1 MEFKKNFQEFIDNN
15 VENAFELI
23 FGNAHGYAMT
33 TSGDITPEQQA
44 KLDSLKEDLKSLVM
58 TQTIQNLDEKQRKY
72 YGIPQEPTQEER
84 ELAVHKRHCSSNW
97 CKYGEADCP
106 VVNGVVEKDGL
117 PEVKYET
124 PQPRIWKVPV
134 CRTGFGSR
142 TIEVIA
148 TTEEE
153 AIEKAI
159 DEAGNHEFSENDAE
173 YTAPDG
179 GL

>member
-1 MEFKKNFQEFIDNN
+1 MEFKKNFQEFIDRN
-15 VENAFELI
+15 VESAFELI

-33 TSGDITPEQQA
+33 NSGDITPEQQA

-58 TQTIQNLDEKQRKY
+58 TQVIQNLDEKQRKY
-72 YGIPQEPTQEER
+72 YGIQEEPVAEATQE
-84 ELAVHKRHCSSNW
+84 
-97 CKYGEADCP
+97 
-106 VVNGVVEKDGL
+106 
-117 PEVKYET
+117 ET

-142 TIEVIA
+142 TINVIA
-148 TTEEE
+148 TTEAE

-179 GL
+179 AF